1 MSFYFIKQMIEKA
14 RRSIYRK
21 VSTNKKLTVPFVG
34 EGILNRR
41 FLSDNPIAYKDAIEA
56 AENYVFK
63 LQDGHVEWLRRKPFD
78 PTPGN
83 PQYYRLM
90 YDLMNV
96 LQAMHLPA
104 HGKVLEI
111 GSGPGWVTEILL
123 MLGYSVD
130 ALEPSADLV
139 EIAEARCAGLSP
151 HYRQKEPL
159 DVRHHKST
167 LEEVTLEENHFDAIL
182 FFDVLHHVVHEAAAF
197 EKSFR
202 FLKPGGCIGIV
213 ESAWHPTFKDL
224 EAEMRAEMAEYG
236 TLENPFSVEYL
247 HALLENYGFI
257 HARRYI
263 GINGYFTQDDLH
275 RWLQSAGGAAFA
287 RSNNLTARKPTTE
300 ETIYPACSVSTSRTD
315 AEIVLVSGHI
325 DEETFKA
332 ALTVDIKN
340 TGETLFDCRP
350 FVAGQVT
357 FALRLGAPGS
367 DAFSECQQRHPL
379 ARTLVP
385 GAQARETM
393 TFSLPPGAGLDG
405 WELDVVAEGL
415 FWFSTKSMQ
424 TCAVPVLRRDVGVA
438 PGPG

>member
-1 MSFYFIKQMIEKA
+1 MYFMNRVIGRIF
-14 RRSIYRK
+14 SLIHRK
-21 VSTNKKLTVPFVG
+21 ISKKKKNSEPPFF
-34 EGILNRR
+34 EEEISNRR
-41 FLSDNPIAYKDAIEA
+41 FLSDSPIAYKDAIEA
-56 AENYVFK
+56 AEDYVFK
-63 LQDGHVEWLRRKPFD
+63 LQEGHVEWLRRKPFD

-104 HGKVLEI
+104 HGKILEI

-151 HYRQKEPL
+151 HYRQKQPL

-167 LEEVTLEENHFDAIL
+167 LEEVTFDENHFDAIL

-213 ESAWHPTFKDL
+213 ESAWHPAFKDL

-247 HALLENYGFI
+247 HALLKQYGFI
-257 HARRYI
+257 HANRYV

-275 RWLQSAGGAAFA
+275 RQLQSAGTAFS

-315 AEIVLVSGHI
+315 AEIVLVSGRI
-325 DEETFKA
+325 DEGTNKA

-340 TGETLFDCRP
+340 TGETLLDCRP
-350 FVAGQVT
+350 FVVGRIT

-379 ARTLVP
+379 AGTLVP
-385 GAQARETM
+385 GAQARVTM
-393 TFSLPPGAGLDG
+393 TFSLPPGSVLDG

-415 FWFSTKSMQ
+415 FWFSSKSMQ
-424 TCAVPVLRRDVGVA
+424 TCAVPVLRRDLPVA

>member
-1 MSFYFIKQMIEKA
+1 MHFIKRVIG
-14 RRSIYRK
+14 RIYSLIYRELSK
-21 VSTNKKLTVPFVG
+21 NKKNLEVPSVRG
-34 EGILNRR
+34 AIPNRR
-41 FLSDNPIAYKDAIEA
+41 FLSDSPIAYKDAIEA
-56 AENYVFK
+56 AKNYVFK

-90 YDLMNV
+90 YDLMNI

-104 HGKVLEI
+104 HGKILEV

-139 EIAEARCAGLSP
+139 DIAEARCAGLSP

-159 DVRHHKST
+159 DVRHHEST
-167 LEEVTLEENHFDAIL
+167 LEEVTFDESHFDAIL
-182 FFDVLHHVVHEAAAF
+182 FFDVLHHVVDEAAAF

-202 FLKPGGCIGIV
+202 YLKPGGCIGIV
-213 ESAWHPTFKDL
+213 ESAWHPAFKDL

-247 HALLENYGFI
+247 QILLKNYGFI
-257 HARRYI
+257 HAKRYV

-275 RWLQSAGGAAFA
+275 RQLQSAGGAAFS

-300 ETIYPACSVSTSRTD
+300 ETIYPACSVSTFCTD
-315 AEIVLVSGHI
+315 AEIVLVSGRI
-325 DEETFKA
+325 DERTYKA
-332 ALTVDIKN
+332 DLTVDIKN

-357 FALRLGAPGS
+357 FALRRGAPGS

-379 ARTLVP
+379 AATLVP
-385 GAQARETM
+385 GAQARVTM
-393 TFSLPPGAGLDG
+393 TFSLPPGAVLDG

-415 FWFSTKSMQ
+415 FWFSSKSMQ
-424 TCAVPVLRRDVGVA
+424 TCAVPVLRRDARVE
-438 PGPG
+438 PEPC